1 MTRQNQILAG
11 VLAAVVAAAGFY
23 FGVLKPKNEEAAQLR
38 TDVAAA
44 QKTLDDAR
52 ATLANYQKAK
62 TGYKQAYESVIR
74 LGKAVPADDDVR
86 SLMVQIDSAAKRTKV
101 DFRGITV
108 GGASGGSPATAAQ
121 AAASLPPGAQVG
133 AAGFPAMPFNFTFG
147 GEFFRLGD
155 FFSQLE
161 RFVTVNNKRVDVT
174 GRLMTVDSI
183 TLEPDVNGFPNIKA
197 SVGAT
202 SFLVSPEQGLTAG
215 ATPQGPAGTAAP
227 GASTT
232 PAQPQ
237 GGSSTVPSTT
247 ATSTGAIR

>member
-23 FGVLKPKNEEAAQLR
+23 FGVLKPKNEEAARLK

-62 TGYKQAYESVIR
+62 TNYKQAYQSVIR

-86 SLMVQIDSAAKRTKV
+86 SLMVQIDSAAKQTHV
-101 DFRGITV
+101 DFRGISV
-108 GGASGGSPATAAQ
+108 GGSTGGAPATAAQ

-147 GEFFRLGD
+147 GQFFRLGD
-155 FFSQLE
+155 FFSELE
-161 RFVTVNNKRVDVT
+161 KFVSVNNKRVDVT
-174 GRLMTVDSI
+174 GRLMTVDSV
-183 TLEPDVNGFPNIKA
+183 TLEPDANGFPNIKA
-197 SVGAT
+197 TVGAT

-215 ATPQGPAGTAAP
+215 ATAQGPAGTTAQP
-227 GASTT
+227 GAA
-232 PAQPQ
+232 AQPQ